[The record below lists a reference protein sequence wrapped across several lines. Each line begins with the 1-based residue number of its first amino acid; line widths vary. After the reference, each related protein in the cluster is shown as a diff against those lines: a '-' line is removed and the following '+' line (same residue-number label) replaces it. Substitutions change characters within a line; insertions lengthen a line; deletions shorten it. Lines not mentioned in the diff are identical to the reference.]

1 MDTSDI
7 VSSYSE
13 SLLLHPL
20 GSARAVQANSSI
32 LHPSGHCPSEFSVI
46 IDSGA
51 TAMMVPFH
59 HCFITYKPTPKSYV
73 ILGNSQ
79 KSPCLGRGDVCI
91 TMGGFTVV
99 LKDVLHIPSL
109 RCPLFSIRCHQ

>member
-20 GSARAVQANSSI
+20 GSARAVQVNLPI
-32 LHPSGHCPSEFSVI
+32 LPSSGHCPSEFSII

-51 TAMMVPFH
+51 TAMMMPFR
-59 HCFITYKPTPKSYV
+59 HCFITYKSTPKSYV
-73 ILGNSQ
+73 ILADSQ
-79 KSPCLGRGDVCI
+79 KSPCLGRGDV
-91 TMGGFTVV
+91 
-99 LKDVLHIPSL
+99 
-109 RCPLFSIRCHQ
+109 